1 MLGYNVTASDLSESE
16 LKEAEKR
23 SQKNDQNIKFIQA
36 NFCDLSMKIV
46 WPNIHSIDF
55 DTIEPKFYI
64 YSNENNERRNAFICY
79 LKTNEA
85 YNWISKTKNNF

>member
-46 WPNIHSIDF
+46 
-55 DTIEPKFYI
+55 
-64 YSNENNERRNAFICY
+64 
-79 LKTNEA
+79 
-85 YNWISKTKNNF
+85 